1 MKALTLLRVGAFALG
16 RKKGPVPCADTG
28 GLRFYFNRRSA

>member
-28 GLRFYFNRRSA
+28 SLSFLF